1 MAARATC
8 PIDPNLSLV
17 SAMGRVTIHTVSL
30 KLADQ
35 VLTLMYKQIE
45 NGNMIGIHIRQQ

>member
-17 SAMGRVTIHTVSL
+17 SAMGRITIHTVSL
-30 KLADQ
+30 RLADQ
-35 VLTLMYKQIE
+35 VLTLLYKQIE
-45 NGNMIGIHIRQQ
+45 NGNMISIPIRQR